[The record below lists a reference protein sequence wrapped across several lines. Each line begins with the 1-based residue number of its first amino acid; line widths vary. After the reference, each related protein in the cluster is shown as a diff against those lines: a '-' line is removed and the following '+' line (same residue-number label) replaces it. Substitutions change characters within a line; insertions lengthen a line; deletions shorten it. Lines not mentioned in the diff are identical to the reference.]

1 MATREQG
8 SKKRQSTLADWCN
21 LRRESTRTDNPLTRF
36 RNERGPAHPA
46 CTEHAGQAA
55 LAKQREEEAE
65 RRRLQRQKERL
76 DTLRKWADRL
86 AKKEVDLT
94 VPLAICD
101 APTEVLTEAAAD
113 PTGPTP
119 AQALALVPLVPD
131 TLLADTLG
139 TPPNLNS
146 EGGPWE
152 V

>member
-1 MATREQG
+1 M
-8 SKKRQSTLADWCN
+8 
-21 LRRESTRTDNPLTRF
+21 TRF

-86 AKKEVDLT
+86 DEKVVDLT
-94 VPLAICD
+94 EPLAICD
-101 APTEVLTEAAAD
+101 APTEALTEARED
-113 PTGPTP
+113 PTEPTP

-131 TLLADTLG
+131 TLLADTLS
-139 TPPNLNS
+139 TPKPKRQRGS
-146 EGGPWE
+146 PPH
-152 V
+152 